1 MTRSR
6 ARRLLAGIWAAN
18 LFAALL
24 FGGIFFFR
32 RFSSETESPL
42 PLASP
47 TPFSVSSPTPN
58 PALPTAYFLPTY
70 TPNPHATEI
79 VVVTPTPFA
88 LDALAQ
94 RPLVIGYSVLG
105 RPLEVY
111 RFGAGERERFIL
123 AGIHGG
129 YEWNT
134 VALAE
139 ELIRYLSENPEVI
152 PPDMTLYILRDMNP
166 DGEARSHSYDGRVN
180 EHGVDLN
187 RNFPYHWKESWNLD
201 GCWQYRPVTAGAYPA
216 SEPETVAVINFIHL
230 HHIEAIISYH
240 SAALGVFAGGDPPF
254 EPSERLAET
263 ISLRSGYQ
271 YPPIDTGCEMTGDL
285 TDWASSLE
293 GIPAVDIE
301 LLNHRDT
308 DFERN
313 LRVLDAFLHWER

>member
-1 MTRSR
+1 MTRKKLPS
-6 ARRLLAGIWAAN
+6 LLAGIWALN
-18 LFAALL
+18 LFAALAL
-24 FGGIFFFR
+24 GAVFFLR
-32 RFSSETESPL
+32 RFSSETDSMLPSGTPSPL
-42 PLASP
+42 PSATSTL
-47 TPFSVSSPTPN
+47 
-58 PALPTAYFLPTY
+58 PAAPPTAYLLPTY
-70 TPNPHATEI
+70 TPNPASTQI
-79 VVVTPTPFA
+79 LAQTPTPFA
-88 LDALAQ
+88 LDLSM
-94 RPLVIGYSVLG
+94 RPMTIGYSVLG

-111 RFGAGERERFIL
+111 RFGSGPRERFIL

-139 ELIRYLSENPEVI
+139 ELIRYLGEHPEVI
-152 PPDMTLYILRDMNP
+152 PPDMTLYILHDMNP

-180 EHGVDLN
+180 AHGVDLN
-187 RNFPYHWKESWNLD
+187 RNFPYHWKETWNLD
-201 GCWQYRPVTAGAYPA
+201 GCWQYLPVTAGAYPA

-271 YPPIDTGCEMTGDL
+271 YPPVDTGCEMTGDL